1 MVISYDKHFLFLH
14 VPKTGG
20 LSMTEV
26 LQGYQHD
33 SDQYLTNRLLA
44 RIGIGVNYFL
54 FSYRQRKFR
63 RHTPAWQV
71 QRRLPK
77 PVFNDLFKF
86 AFTRNPWDLLVSY
99 RKFVIARP
107 KHHRHTRIKKLDFR
121 SYIRF
126 AAAKKIGFQKAF
138 LSDARGH
145 LLVDYVGRFERMQ
158 HDFGEILGYLGIDA
172 KLPHLNR
179 SQRSDY
185 RQYYDRR
192 TQNLVKHLYRED
204 IDQFGYGF

>member
-1 MVISYDKHFLFLH
+1 MVISYDKKFLFLH

-33 SDQYLTNRLLA
+33 PDQYVANRLLA
-44 RIGIGVNYFL
+44 RIGIGVNHFL

-63 RHTPAWQV
+63 RHSTAWHV
-71 QRRLPK
+71 RRRLP
-77 PVFNDLFKF
+77 PPIFNGLFKF
-86 AFTRNPWDLLVSY
+86 AFIRNPWDLLVSY
-99 RKFVIARP
+99 HKFVMARP
-107 KHHRHTRIKKLDFR
+107 KHHRHARIKKLRFHD
-121 SYIRF
+121 YIRF
-126 AAAKKIGFQKAF
+126 AAAKKVGFQKAF
-138 LSDARGH
+138 LSDPQGH

-158 HDFGEILGYLGIDA
+158 HDFAEILGYLGIDA
-172 KLPHLNR
+172 KLPHLNP

-192 TQNLVKHLYRED
+192 GRNLVKQLYRED
-204 IDQFGYGF
+204 INQFGYGF